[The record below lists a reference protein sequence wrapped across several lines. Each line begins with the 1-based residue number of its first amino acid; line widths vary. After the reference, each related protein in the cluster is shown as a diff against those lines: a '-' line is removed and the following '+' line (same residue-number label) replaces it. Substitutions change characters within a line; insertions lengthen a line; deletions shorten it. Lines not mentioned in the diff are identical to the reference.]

1 LKLHSLLDFSTI
13 AEIFEDME
21 KTKSRL
27 LLIEH
32 LVNLFKKTPSI
43 TVNKIIYLLQ
53 GKISPSYEG
62 IELGLAEKLTIKA
75 ISESTGITVK
85 EVEEKYGKIGDL
97 GETAREL
104 TQKKYQRTLFNEKIT
119 VERVY
124 STFEKIA
131 LAIGSRSQ
139 VLKLRLVNSLLN
151 DATPIESKYII
162 KFLIGTLRLGIA
174 EYTIIDALA
183 IAFTGERNNRK
194 KIEEKYNV
202 YSDLGSIAE
211 KISKD
216 GLKGLDEIK
225 ITPLKPIRPMLAER
239 ITDPRDALKRSNGPI
254 ALEYKLDGE
263 RVQIHKNKTE
273 VQLFSRSLEKITFHY
288 PDIVESIKKFKIQEC
303 ILEAEVVSIN
313 LDTKQIQPFQELMH
327 RKRKYNID
335 EIIKKYPIR
344 VYFFDIL
351 YLERKD
357 LTNYEYTD
365 RRKILETIVKEN
377 KKDNITVVQQIV
389 SSQLSQIEYFFD
401 NAKFEG
407 CEGLMLKQ
415 IDSRY
420 RAGAR
425 EYLWMKLKKEY
436 DNALGDS
443 FDLTVIGALL
453 GKGKRTGYYGAL
465 LLASYDQNSNSFQSI
480 CKVGTGFSDQDLELI
495 YNELK
500 NNIVKEKQSN
510 VKTNLK
516 MDIWFQPKLVL
527 EIIASEI
534 TLSPSHTAAFG
545 LIREN
550 FGLALRFPKYS
561 GKIRYDKNP
570 EDSTNTDELIK
581 FYKKQ
586 IKSNKK
592 MNYSY
597 EDTL

>member
-1 LKLHSLLDFSTI
+1 LLDFSTI

-32 LVNLFKKTPSI
+32 LVDLFKKTPTSTI
-43 TVNKIIYLLQ
+43 KKIVYLLQ
-53 GKISPSYEG
+53 GKICPSYEG

-85 EVEEKYGKIGDL
+85 EIEYIYGKIGDL
-97 GETAREL
+97 GEAAREI
-104 TQKKYQRTLFNEKIT
+104 TKNKYQRTLFTEKIT
-119 VERVY
+119 VERIY

-131 LAIGSRSQ
+131 QSIGSRSQ
-139 VLKLRLVNSLLN
+139 VIKLRLVNSLLN
-151 DATPIESKYII
+151 DATPLESKYII
-162 KFLIGTLRLGIA
+162 KFLLGTLRLGIA

-183 IAFTGERNNRK
+183 IAFTGNRTNRK

-202 YSDLGSIAE
+202 YSDLGRIAE
-211 KISKD
+211 ILSTE
-216 GLKGLDEIK
+216 GLEGVDQIK

-239 ITDPRDALKRSNGPI
+239 VTDPREALKRSNGMI

-263 RVQIHKNKTE
+263 RVQIHKDNSD
-273 VQLFSRSLEKITFHY
+273 VQLFSRSLEKITVNY
-288 PDIVESIKKFKIQEC
+288 PDIVDSIKNFKINRC
-303 ILEAEVVSIN
+303 ILEAEIVSIN
-313 LDTKQIQPFQELMH
+313 LITKEIQPFQELMH
-327 RKRKYNID
+327 RKRKYNILD
-335 EIIKKYPIR
+335 IVKKYPIK
-344 VYFFDIL
+344 VYLFDIL
-351 YLERKD
+351 YLEGKD
-357 LTNYEYTD
+357 LTNYEYTK
-365 RRKILETIVKEN
+365 RRNLLETIVKEN
-377 KKDNITVVQQIV
+377 KNDLINVVQQIV
-389 SSQLSQIEYFFD
+389 SSNLSQIGNFFSQ
-401 NAKFEG
+401 AKIGG

-415 IDSRY
+415 LNSRY

-453 GKGKRTGYYGAL
+453 GRGKRTGYYGAL
-465 LLASYDQNSNSFQSI
+465 LLASYDPNSDTFQSI

-500 NNIVKEKQSN
+500 THVVKEKQSN
-510 VKTNLK
+510 VITNMK
-516 MDIWFQPKLVL
+516 MDIWFKPKLVL

-545 LIREN
+545 LIRDN

-570 EDSTNTDELIK
+570 EDSTNSEELIK
-581 FYKKQ
+581 LYKRQ
-586 IKSNKK
+586 VKSNK
-592 MNYSY
+592 S
-597 EDTL
+597 

>member
-1 LKLHSLLDFSTI
+1 LLDFSTI

-32 LVNLFKKTPSI
+32 LVDLFKKTPTSTI
-43 TVNKIIYLLQ
+43 KKIVYLLQ
-53 GKISPSYEG
+53 GKICPSYEG

-85 EVEEKYGKIGDL
+85 EIEYIYGKIGDL
-97 GETAREL
+97 GEAAREI
-104 TQKKYQRTLFNEKIT
+104 TKNKYQRTLFTEKIT
-119 VERVY
+119 VERIY

-131 LAIGSRSQ
+131 QSIGSRSQ
-139 VLKLRLVNSLLN
+139 VIKLRLVNSLLN
-151 DATPIESKYII
+151 DATPLESKYII
-162 KFLIGTLRLGIA
+162 KFLLGTLRLGIA

-183 IAFTGERNNRK
+183 IAFTGNRINRK

-202 YSDLGSIAE
+202 YSDLGRIAE
-211 KISKD
+211 ILSTE
-216 GLKGLDEIK
+216 GLEGVDQIK

-239 ITDPRDALKRSNGPI
+239 VTDPREALKRSNGMI

-263 RVQIHKNKTE
+263 RVQIHKDNSD
-273 VQLFSRSLEKITFHY
+273 VQLFSRSLEKITVNY
-288 PDIVESIKKFKIQEC
+288 PDIVDSIKNFKINRC
-303 ILEAEVVSIN
+303 ILEAEIVSIN
-313 LDTKQIQPFQELMH
+313 LITKEIQPFQELMH
-327 RKRKYNID
+327 RKRKYNILD
-335 EIIKKYPIR
+335 IVKKYPIK
-344 VYFFDIL
+344 VYLFDIL
-351 YLERKD
+351 YLEGKD
-357 LTNYEYTD
+357 LTNYEYTK
-365 RRKILETIVKEN
+365 RRNLLETIVKEN
-377 KKDNITVVQQIV
+377 KNDLINVVQQIV
-389 SSQLSQIEYFFD
+389 SSNLSQIESFFSQ
-401 NAKFEG
+401 AKIGG

-415 IDSRY
+415 LNSRY

-453 GKGKRTGYYGAL
+453 GRGKRTGYYGAL
-465 LLASYDQNSNSFQSI
+465 LLASYDPNSDTFQSI

-500 NNIVKEKQSN
+500 THVVKEKQSN
-510 VKTNLK
+510 VITNMK
-516 MDIWFQPKLVL
+516 MDMWFKPKLVL

-545 LIREN
+545 LIRDN

-570 EDSTNTDELIK
+570 EDSTNSEELIK
-581 FYKKQ
+581 LYKRQ
-586 IKSNKK
+586 VKSNK
-592 MNYSY
+592 S
-597 EDTL
+597 